1 MERRNF
7 LTSAGLLA
15 AFGAMSQSGF
25 GAIGNAFTEMP
36 EGQVNDPMKQL
47 LLPALPPL
55 DHNGGMAIRTWVRSA
70 MTNGLYSSVECAVA
84 PKIMGPPP
92 HWHKELDELML
103 VLEGTASILMG
114 DEVVTVEAGGW
125 HLRPRMIRHTFWN
138 ASDKPLRFID
148 MYFNQAFEDYL
159 ERIFY
164 QLTPENGFPDGS
176 DAKKI
181 ENERLNDKFGVVF
194 SPTSW
199 DERMEI
205 AGRFGLK

>member
-7 LTSAGLLA
+7 LLSAGMLA
-15 AFGAMSQSGF
+15 AFGAMAQSSF
-25 GAIGNAFTEMP
+25 GAIGRVAQQMP
-36 EGQVNDPMKQL
+36 AAPGNDPMQQQ

-55 DHNGGMAIRTWVRSA
+55 DHNGGMAIRTWVRSS

-84 PKIMGPPP
+84 PKTMGPAP

-114 DEVVTVEAGGW
+114 DEVVHVEAGGW
-125 HLRPRMIRHTFWN
+125 HLRPRMIKHTFFN
-138 ASDKPLRFID
+138 ASDKPLRFMD
-148 MYFNQAFEDYL
+148 MYFNQPFEEYL

-176 DAKKI
+176 EEKEA
-181 ENERLNDKFGVVF
+181 EHRRLWDKFGLM
-194 SPTSW
+194 SAPDAW
-199 DERMEI
+199 EQRDELVRLY
-205 AGRFGLK
+205 GLG